1 MAKKKKTPKL
11 QQGNSYPLGA
21 TVYPD
26 GVNFSLFSKN
36 ATSVEL
42 LLFDLRDHSKPTRVY
57 TLDPKKNRTFYYWH
71 CFVEGIGHGQL
82 YGFRVYGPYDPHNG
96 YLFDGQK
103 VLLDPYTRAV
113 VSDTYDRQAAIDPGD
128 NCPVAMKSVV
138 IDPAAYDWEG
148 DRPLNVPYRR
158 SVLYELHV
166 GGFTKHPSSGVS
178 EPFRGTYRGLVEKIP
193 YLKKLGITAV
203 ELMPVQQFDPYSSPS
218 NLPNYWGYSPVAM
231 FAPHNG
237 YCSCGDPTVLLNEF
251 RDMVKALHRAGI
263 EVILDVVFNHTAED
277 GHDGPTLSL
286 RGLENRAYYM
296 LGEDKY
302 EYKNYSGTGNTL
314 SGNHSIVRYMII
326 DCLRHW
332 VAEMHID
339 GFRFDLA
346 SVLSRDE
353 YGQPLQSPPILW
365 EIESDPVLAPTKI
378 IAEAWDVDQYQL
390 GNFVGDKWAE
400 WNGKYRDDVRR
411 FVKGDEG
418 MMEAFTNRIRAS
430 PDLFVRP
437 KRNPSRS
444 INFVTCHDGFTLYD
458 LVSYNEKHNEANKEN
473 NRDGT
478 NVNYSWNCGVEG
490 PTDDPKILAL
500 RKRQAKNFL
509 TLLLAS
515 QGTPMLS
522 MGDEV
527 LRTQRGNNN
536 AYCQDNEISWMN
548 WDFNDDQK
556 EMLQFVSE
564 IVGLNLSTRFLQ
576 ETQFWATNGFNKG
589 STISFHG
596 TKLAEPDL
604 SHHSHSIAFHLKNER
619 YGTELY
625 ILVNMYWEPL
635 VFDLPPLTRKMIP
648 RWLRI
653 IDTALA
659 PPEDVCDPAHAPRV
673 PDFHYEAQER
683 SVVILLGLSKKLS
696 KQIFQESSLRL
707 DLKE

>member
-1 MAKKKKTPKL
+1 MAP
-11 QQGNSYPLGA
+11 QNAMYQGKSYPLGA
-21 TVYPD
+21 TVHPN
-26 GVNFSLFSKN
+26 GVNFALFSKY

-42 LLFDLRDHSKPTRVY
+42 LLFDLKDHSKPTH
-57 TLDPKKNRTFYYWH
+57 TFALDPVKNKTFYYWH

-82 YGFRVYGPYDPHNG
+82 YAYRVYGPYDPANG

-113 VSDTYDRQAAIDPGD
+113 VSDTYDREAAIEPGD
-128 NCPVAMKSVV
+128 NCATAMKSVI
-138 IDPAAYDWEG
+138 IDPGAYDWED
-148 DRPLNVPYRR
+148 DRPQDHPYRC

-166 GGFTKHPSSGVS
+166 GGFTSDPSSGVT

-203 ELMPVQQFDPYSSPS
+203 ELMPVQQFDPSSSPS
-218 NLPNYWGYSPVAM
+218 HLPNYWGYAPVAM

-251 RDMVKALHRAGI
+251 RDMVKALHKAGI
-263 EVILDVVFNHTAED
+263 EVILDVVFNHTGED
-277 GHDGPTLSL
+277 GSGGPTLSM

-296 LGEDKY
+296 LGSDSHTY
-302 EYKNYSGTGNTL
+302 MNYSGTGNTL
-314 SGNHSIVRYMII
+314 STNHSVVRRLIL

-332 VAEMHID
+332 VSEMHVD

-353 YGQPLQSPPILW
+353 NGVPMQSPPILW

-378 IAEAWDVDQYQL
+378 IAEAWDLEQYQL
-390 GNFVGDKWAE
+390 GSFVGDKWAE

-411 FVKGDEG
+411 YVKGDEG
-418 MMEAFTNRIRAS
+418 MVTAFSNRVRAS

-458 LVSYNEKHNEANKEN
+458 LVSYNEKHNEANLED
-473 NRDGT
+473 NRDGH
-478 NVNYSWNCGVEG
+478 NGNHSWNCGVEG
-490 PTDDPKILAL
+490 PTDDPKVLAL

-527 LRTQRGNNN
+527 LRSQLGNNN
-536 AYCQDNEISWMN
+536 AYCQDNPLGWMN
-548 WDFNDDQK
+548 WEFNEDQQD
-556 EMLQFVSE
+556 MLRFVQE
-564 IVGLNLSTRFLQ
+564 IIGLNLSTRFLQ
-576 ETQFWATNGFNKG
+576 ETRFWETESVLEGT
-589 STISFHG
+589 TISFHG
-596 TKLAEPDL
+596 TNLGEPDFD
-604 SHHSHSIAFHLKNER
+604 HQSHSLAYHLKNPD
-619 YGTELY
+619 YSTQLY
-625 ILVNMYWEPL
+625 IISNAYWEPL
-635 VFDLPPLTRKMIP
+635 KFSLPPLPKEMIP

-653 IDTALA
+653 IDTALPA
-659 PPEDVCDPAHAPRV
+659 PEDVSDPANAPKV
-673 PDFHYEAQER
+673 EDFHYVVQDR
-683 SVVILLGLSKKLS
+683 SVVILLGLSRKLS
-696 KQIFQESSLRL
+696 KRLFKQSSLRL
-707 DLKE
+707 DLT